1 MRMAAAFLSAVAM
14 VSAACPA
21 APDPCFEKLPFGCSV
36 LSTELVADAPRDAI
50 ARKLGVPLRTL
61 SNTRLVLQ
69 GATVQVNILEAENG
83 DDTRRLQAT
92 ITSAKPHPAFCR
104 LQGNKVFEFCK
115 AGADTAIKAA
125 YEMGLVAK
133 PDRVAYRVEAPIA
146 TVQTADYMA
155 FNELCGVFF
164 AADGRDG
171 DAAAASRVSELSK
184 GFTFGETV
192 VLRTPPGTD
201 ARFTPAPVGIATQGA
216 DRAVFTFASPPRRF
230 DVPFVTLR
238 ADIPCDRSGLT
249 PSDRKP
255 DAALRAATPHWPV
268 GDPNVAAL
276 ARRIT
281 AGRTTADAKV
291 RAILEWLEPNRNI
304 RSAGPAGSRWGVKKV
319 LDQKF
324 GHCWDSSDCFVTL
337 ARAAG
342 VPCRQV
348 GGWLFGTGGHIWAEV
363 LVPGKGWQQ
372 VDPTGGGRLECG
384 IYHVAYFAT
393 EDGEMP
399 IVYTALPKLEMR
411 EAP

>member
-1 MRMAAAFLSAVAM
+1 MRCAAAFLAIMAAAV
-14 VSAACPA
+14 CPA
-21 APDPCFEKLPFGCSV
+21 APDPGFANLPFGCSV
-36 LSTELVADAPRDAI
+36 LSTDPVADAQREAV
-50 ARKLGVPLRTL
+50 ARKLGVPLRAL
-61 SNTRLVLQ
+61 SNTRLAVQ
-69 GATVQVNILEAENG
+69 GATVQVNVLEAENG
-83 DDTRRLQAT
+83 DDAKRLHAA
-92 ITSAKPHPAFCR
+92 IARAKPHPAFCR
-104 LQGNKVFEFCK
+104 LHGTRVFEFCK

-133 PDRVAYRVEAPIA
+133 PDRVVYRVEAPIA
-146 TVQTADYMA
+146 TARTADYMA

-171 DAAAASRVSELSK
+171 DAASAARVRELSK
-184 GFTFGETV
+184 GFTFGDSLA
-192 VLRTPPGTD
+192 LRTPPGAD
-201 ARFTPAPVGIATQGA
+201 VRFTPAPVGVATQGA
-216 DRAVFTFASPPRRF
+216 GRVVFTFASPPRRF

-238 ADIPCDRSGLT
+238 ADIACDRSGLT

-255 DAALRAATPHWPV
+255 DAALLAATPHWPV
-268 GDPNVAAL
+268 GDPGVAAL

-281 AGRTTADAKV
+281 AGRTTDDAKV

-384 IYHVAYFAT
+384 IYHVAYFAS
-393 EDGEMP
+393 EDGDMP
-399 IVYTALPKLEMR
+399 ILYTALPKLELV